1 MSIIDRKPLINSEDA
16 SDKTRLTNLEG
27 DIEFANVSFRYPSR
41 EQVTVLNEISFKIKA
56 GSTVALVGSSGCG
69 KSTCIQLLQRFY
81 DVIDGR
87 VLIDNVD
94 IKELELKWLRSQL
107 GVVNQEPI
115 LFGTS
120 IIENIRFG
128 KENVSQDQIIS
139 AAKSANAH
147 DFIMQLPQVQRN

>member
-1 MSIIDRKPLINSEDA
+1 MINSEDA

>member
-1 MSIIDRKPLINSEDA
+1 LINSEDA

>member
-1 MSIIDRKPLINSEDA
+1 LINSEDA

-81 DVIDGR
+81 DAIDGR